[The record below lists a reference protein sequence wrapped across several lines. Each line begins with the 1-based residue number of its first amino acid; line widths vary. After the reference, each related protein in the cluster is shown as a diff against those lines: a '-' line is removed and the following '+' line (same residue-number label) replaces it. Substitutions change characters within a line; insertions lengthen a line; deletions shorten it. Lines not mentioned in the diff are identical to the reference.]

1 MSSGPDPIPL
11 VPGNAEIIDIYALT
25 LSRLKA
31 VIAGEDFTTAS
42 KRRATAKII
51 EIRRHIAELRR
62 THNAWAKKFIP
73 DAYRIGT
80 DQDIDDIV
88 RLLGSSAHTSFG
100 KLHQEAAR
108 VAVQG
113 AVQDFGVVADALDNT
128 YVGYVRR
135 AQITGNKRAI
145 ANEIAGGII
154 EGAGRETVVNRLLIE
169 TQRKA
174 VKGLIV
180 VGQRTLNA
188 RVYADLLARTLSR
201 AVRTE
206 GTINR
211 LTENDIDLVI
221 ISDTGAVDFCTE
233 YENQIFS
240 ISGKSSRY
248 PKLTARTPLHIN
260 CTHTTHGYIPEFA
273 ENGEDENGRQFKLVD
288 VGKTAKEMNKKY
300 PIKRD
305 DTRTRTKKTQ
315 KAA

>member
-11 VPGNAEIIDIYALT
+11 VPGNAEIVDIYALT
-25 LSRLKA
+25 LRRLKA

-42 KRRATAKII
+42 KRRARNKIV
-51 EIRRHIAELRR
+51 EIRRHIAELRVSQ
-62 THNAWAKKFIP
+62 NAWAKEFIP
-73 DAYRIGT
+73 DAYRIGI

-100 KLHQEAAR
+100 QLHREAAI

-113 AVQDFGVVADALDNT
+113 AAQNFGVVADALDLT
-128 YVGYVRR
+128 YTGYVLR
-135 AQITGNKRAI
+135 AQYTGNKRAI

-180 VGQRTLNA
+180 VGKATLNA
-188 RVYADLLARTLSR
+188 RVYAELLARTLTR
-201 AVRTE
+201 AARTE

-221 ISDTGAVDFCTE
+221 ISNTGAVDACTE
-233 YENQIFS
+233 YEDQIFS
-240 ISGKSSRY
+240 ISGKSSVF
-248 PKLTARTPLHIN
+248 PKLTARTPFHIN
-260 CTHTTHGYIPEFA
+260 CTHTTHGYIREFA
-273 ENGEDENGRQFKLVD
+273 EKGEEANGLKF
-288 VGKTAKEMNKKY
+288 KTADIGKPWTEMNKKY